1 MGNEKVIECIKACA
15 GQYRMLADH
24 KDDCDT
30 EIAANI
36 DLLVAEEDKLI
47 TTETKASIKKIAKAI
62 ADDKLKKLT
71 DDIENMID
79 LITEIRGDSDD
90 TEASV

>member
-1 MGNEKVIECIKACA
+1 MGNEKVIACIKACA
-15 GQYRMLADH
+15 WQYRMLADH

-36 DLLVAEEDKLI
+36 DLLVAEESSPV
-47 TTETKASIKKIAKAI
+47 TAETKASIKKIAKAI
-62 ADDKLKKLT
+62 SADKLDKLT